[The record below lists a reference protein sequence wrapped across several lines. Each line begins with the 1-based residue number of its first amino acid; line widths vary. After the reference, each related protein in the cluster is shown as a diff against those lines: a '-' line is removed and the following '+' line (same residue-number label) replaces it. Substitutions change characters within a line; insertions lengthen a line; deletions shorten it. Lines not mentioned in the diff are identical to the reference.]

1 VYHVS
6 LRAGVIDSFDAESL
20 RAGSDAAPTH
30 SHFRN
35 ALSGIRTRSV
45 LLWNAFA
52 LCGKLTLALSF
63 VLTPRPPEDS
73 LLPFFGLGGPRPE
86 VFPIIIPQSAKDWNA
101 EFSLRSRGVRN
112 NVRKAVTPAH
122 KSARNSTS
130 RRAAFYAL
138 IVLALAVV
146 TFVCAPATRA
156 TDNARAATTTN
167 PPAAPKKVIID
178 TDPGTDDALAILLAL
193 NSPELDVRALTVVP
207 GNVTAQQGL
216 ENALKLASLTN
227 RCDIPV
233 AGGAQHPLFQKLITA
248 ELWHGANG
256 LANVELPASKCK
268 ADPRFGPDLII
279 QMIHESPHEITLVPV
294 GPLTNIALA
303 LLKDPSIVPL
313 VKEVVIMGG
322 SISGGNVNAAA
333 EANIYNDPEAAQI
346 VFHAGWRLTMVGL
359 DVGDK
364 TLYDQAHLDQLS
376 KTHGPENDFAV
387 KVLTFLL
394 VQEAKYGAGGGS
406 PMYDPLAVGTAV
418 DPSIVSTQAMH
429 VDVESRGEFTRGET
443 VANRRNA
450 VERNVLHGDR
460 YIIEGIDHVEPNVQV
475 CTGVNADKFLQLLN
489 SRLAGK

>member
-1 VYHVS
+1 MP
-6 LRAGVIDSFDAESL
+6 RALF
-20 RAGSDAAPTH
+20 
-30 SHFRN
+30 
-35 ALSGIRTRSV
+35 
-45 LLWNAFA
+45 
-52 LCGKLTLALSF
+52 
-63 VLTPRPPEDS
+63 
-73 LLPFFGLGGPRPE
+73 
-86 VFPIIIPQSAKDWNA
+86 
-101 EFSLRSRGVRN
+101 
-112 NVRKAVTPAH
+112 
-122 KSARNSTS
+122 
-130 RRAAFYAL
+130 AAFIAL
-138 IVLALAVV
+138 VLAVV
-146 TFVCAPATRA
+146 AFVGAPVANA
-156 TDNARAATTTN
+156 DENARSASNAT

-216 ENALKLASLTN
+216 ENALKLASLAN
-227 RCDIPV
+227 RCDIAI

-256 LANVELPASKCK
+256 LANVDLPASKCK
-268 ADPRFGPDLII
+268 PDPRFGPDLII
-279 QMIHESPHEITLVPV
+279 QMIHASPHEITLVPV

-322 SISGGNVNAAA
+322 SISGGNVDAAA

-376 KTHGPENDFAV
+376 KTQGPENDFAV

-394 VQEAKYGAGGGS
+394 QQEAKYGAGGGS
-406 PMYDPLAVGTAV
+406 PMYDPLAVGTAI
-418 DPSIVSTQAMH
+418 DPSIVSTQGMH

-443 VANRRNA
+443 VANRHDT

-460 YIIEGIDHVEPNVQV
+460 YIIEGIDHVNPNVQV
-475 CTGVNADKFLQLLN
+475 CTGVNAAKFLQLLN

>member
-1 VYHVS
+1 MNRGH
-6 LRAGVIDSFDAESL
+6 
-20 RAGSDAAPTH
+20 
-30 SHFRN
+30 
-35 ALSGIRTRSV
+35 
-45 LLWNAFA
+45 
-52 LCGKLTLALSF
+52 CGNLFVCGSF
-63 VLTPRPPEDS
+63 VLTPNRLGYS
-73 LLPFFGLGGPRPE
+73 LHDIQKGGGPILE
-86 VFPIIIPQSAKDWNA
+86 VRQKYTHAFEKDALAEAIPFSAEILTTLPAGAGRACSPK
-101 EFSLRSRGVRN
+101 SRI
-112 NVRKAVTPAH
+112 KTLI
-122 KSARNSTS
+122 AR
-130 RRAAFYAL
+130 FLPAL
-138 IVLALAVV
+138 ILLA
-146 TFVCAPATRA
+146 TGAPLCVAPL
-156 TDNARAATTTN
+156 ARASRTAVGSST
-167 PPAAPKKVIID
+167 AMIQAARIAPKKVIID

-207 GNVTAQQGL
+207 GNVTAKQGL
-216 ENALKLASLTN
+216 ENALKLASLTH

-279 QMIHESPHEITLVPV
+279 QMVHADPHEITLVPI

-303 LLKDPSIVPL
+303 VLKDPSIVPL

-346 VFHAGWRLTMVGL
+346 VFQAGWRLTMVGL
-359 DVGDK
+359 DVGNQ
-364 TLYDQAHLDQLS
+364 TLYDQAHLDELA

-387 KVLTFLL
+387 KVLAFLIG
-394 VQEAKYGAGGGS
+394 QEAKYGAGGGT

-418 DPSIVSTQAMH
+418 DPAIVTTQAMH

-443 VANRRNA
+443 VANRHDA

-460 YIIEGIDHVEPNVQV
+460 YIIEGVDHVTPNVQV
-475 CTGVNADKFLQLLN
+475 CTGVNAEKFLQLLN
-489 SRLAGK
+489 GRLAGK